1 MGMYDDIICKYPLP
15 LPEDT
20 KGYISNGFQTKDLD
34 CGLDCYEIREDGTLW
49 LRECEREH
57 IDGDPNGK
65 TFSEKFGLIKEIKH
79 WWTHVKTTT
88 TIRMYDYNNY
98 NDGPYDYWVEFE
110 VVFID
115 GVIDK
120 IKLIKFDATDNSKR
134 KEDSKRH
141 IEELKKNKQFES
153 TLLYKLIIKPYNK
166 IIRFICRLIYKFGSF
181 LIAKVYKLE
190 RILTV

>member
-1 MGMYDDIICKYPLP
+1 MGMFDDIVCKYPLP
-15 LPEDT
+15 FPEDT
-20 KGYISNGFQTKDLD
+20 KGYIPNGFQTKDLD
-34 CGLDCYEIREDGTLW
+34 CGLDSYEIREDGTLW

-65 TFSEKFGLIKEIKH
+65 TISQKFGIIKEIKH
-79 WWTHVKTTT
+79 WWTHVKTTR
-88 TIRMYDYNNY
+88 TIRMYDYQN
-98 NDGPYDYWVEFE
+98 NDGGVYDYWVEFE

-120 IKLIKFDATDNSKR
+120 IKLIKFEINDNTKR
-134 KEDSKRH
+134 KELHKQH
-141 IEELKKNKQFES
+141 VEELKKQKVVES
-153 TLLYKLIIKPYNK
+153 TMFYRLIIKPYNK

-181 LIAKVYKLE
+181 LIAKVWKLE

>member
-1 MGMYDDIICKYPLP
+1 MYDNIVCKYPLP

-20 KGYISNGFQTKDLD
+20 KGYILESFQTKDLD
-34 CGLDCYEIREDGTLW
+34 CGLDCYEIRDDGTLW

-65 TFSEKFGLIKEIKH
+65 TFSEKFGIIKEIKH

-110 VVFID
+110 VIFID

-153 TLLYKLIIKPYNK
+153 TNLYKLVIKPYNK
-166 IIRFICRLIYKFGSF
+166 IILFVTRQLSKFATLLLSVCYKIERKLI
-181 LIAKVYKLE
+181 V
-190 RILTV
+190 

>member
-1 MGMYDDIICKYPLP
+1 MGMYDNIVCKYPLP

-20 KGYISNGFQTKDLD
+20 KGYILESFQTKDLD
-34 CGLDCYEIREDGTLW
+34 CGLDCYEIRDDGTLW

-65 TFSEKFGLIKEIKH
+65 TFSEKFGIIKEIKH

-110 VVFID
+110 VIFID

-120 IKLIKFDATDNSKR
+120 IKLIKFNATDNSKR

-153 TLLYKLIIKPYNK
+153 TNLYKLVIKPYNK
-166 IIRFICRLIYKFGSF
+166 IILFVTRQLSKFATLLLSVCYKIERKLI
-181 LIAKVYKLE
+181 V
-190 RILTV
+190 

>member
-1 MGMYDDIICKYPLP
+1 MGMYDDIVCKYPLP

-49 LRECEREH
+49 LREYEREYTE
-57 IDGDPNGK
+57 GNPNGK
-65 TFSEKFGLIKEIKH
+65 TFFEKFGMVKETKV

-88 TIRMYDYNNY
+88 TIRMYEYYNY
-98 NDGPYDYWVEFE
+98 GDGPYDYWVEFE

-120 IKLIKFDATDNSKR
+120 IKLIKFEATDNSKR

-141 IEELKKNKQFES
+141 IEELKKNKEFES
-153 TLLYKLIIKPYNK
+153 TVLYKLIIKPYNK
-166 IIRFICRLIYKFGSF
+166 IIRFVCRLIYKFGSF
-181 LIAKVYKLE
+181 LIAKVWKLE

>member
-1 MGMYDDIICKYPLP
+1 MGMYDNIVCKYPLP

-20 KGYISNGFQTKDLD
+20 KGYILESFQTKDLD
-34 CGLDCYEIREDGTLW
+34 CGLDCYEIRDDGTLW

-65 TFSEKFGLIKEIKH
+65 TFSEKFGIIKEIKH

-110 VVFID
+110 VIFID

-120 IKLIKFDATDNSKR
+120 IKLIKFNATDNSKR

-153 TLLYKLIIKPYNK
+153 TNLYKLVIKPYNK
-166 IIRFICRLIYKFGSF
+166 IILFVTRQLSKFATLLLSVCYK
-181 LIAKVYKLE
+181 IERKLM
-190 RILTV
+190 V

>member
-1 MGMYDDIICKYPLP
+1 MGMYDNIVCKYPLP

-20 KGYISNGFQTKDLD
+20 KGYILESFQTKDLD
-34 CGLDCYEIREDGTLW
+34 CGLDCYEIRDDGTLW

-65 TFSEKFGLIKEIKH
+65 TFSEKFGIIKETKV

-110 VVFID
+110 IVFID

-120 IKLIKFDATDNSKR
+120 IKLIKFEATDNTKR

-153 TLLYKLIIKPYNK
+153 TNLYKLVIKPYNK
-166 IIRFICRLIYKFGSF
+166 TIRFICRLIYNFGSF
-181 LIAKVYKLE
+181 LITKVFKLE
-190 RILTV
+190 RKLIV

>member
-1 MGMYDDIICKYPLP
+1 MYDNIVCKYPLP

-20 KGYISNGFQTKDLD
+20 KGYILESFQTKDLD
-34 CGLDCYEIREDGTLW
+34 CGLDCYEIRDDGTLW
-49 LRECEREH
+49 LRECEREY
-57 IDGDPNGK
+57 IEGNPNGK
-65 TFSEKFGLIKEIKH
+65 TFSEKFGIIKEIKH

-110 VVFID
+110 VIFID

-120 IKLIKFDATDNSKR
+120 IKLIKFNVVDNTER

-153 TLLYKLIIKPYNK
+153 TNLYKLVIKPYNK
-166 IIRFICRLIYKFGSF
+166 IIRFVTRQLSKFATFLLSVCYK
-181 LIAKVYKLE
+181 IERKLM
-190 RILTV
+190 V

>member
-1 MGMYDDIICKYPLP
+1 MGMYDNIVCKYPLP

-20 KGYISNGFQTKDLD
+20 KGYILESFQTKDLD
-34 CGLDCYEIREDGTLW
+34 CALDSYEIRDDGTLW

-65 TFSEKFGLIKEIKH
+65 TFSEKFGIIKEIKH
-79 WWTHVKTTT
+79 WWTHVKTTR
-88 TIRMYDYNNY
+88 TISMYDYHHS
-98 NDGPYDYWVEFE
+98 DGAYDYFINFE

-120 IKLIKFDATDNSKR
+120 IKLIEFDAMDNTER
-134 KEDSKRH
+134 KKLHVRH
-141 IEELKKNKQFES
+141 IEELKKQKEFES
-153 TLLYKLIIKPYNK
+153 TMFYKLIIKPYNK

-181 LIAKVYKLE
+181 LIAKVWKLE
-190 RILTV
+190 RKLTI

>member
-1 MGMYDDIICKYPLP
+1 MYDNIVCKYPLP

-20 KGYISNGFQTKDLD
+20 KGYILESFQTKDLD
-34 CGLDCYEIREDGTLW
+34 CGLDCYEIRDDGTLW

-65 TFSEKFGLIKEIKH
+65 TFSEKFGIIKEIKH

-110 VVFID
+110 IVFID

-120 IKLIKFDATDNSKR
+120 IKLIKFEATDNTKR

-153 TLLYKLIIKPYNK
+153 TNLYKLVIKPYNK
-166 IIRFICRLIYKFGSF
+166 IILFVTRQLSKFATLLLSVCYK
-181 LIAKVYKLE
+181 IERKLM
-190 RILTV
+190 V